1 MNPIDE
7 TMRDFAVKELK
18 KETDKDKIMKEWE
31 KIFEMNDREILIEI
45 LMRLR
50 GNIK

>member
-1 MNPIDE
+1 MSPIE
-7 TMRDFAVKELK
+7 EAMRDFAVKELK

-31 KIFEMNDREILIEI
+31 QIFEMNNREILIEI